1 MESISGEDAP
11 KHNLILSALVSN
23 LQCMLAARRPF
34 TAEVSTAA
42 TASEAEAL
50 AQEAEASDAPT
61 GDGTLA
67 RPIVLLTCA
76 GGEPRDRCSDRV
88 QRRCK
93 QGVACG
99 RRGADRLLHVQRSRV
114 TVKQGGRDRRH
125 REGATE
131 AKCKHLG
138 TSVTEAERK
147 STSLLLQKARRMP
160 TEADFMFGSDK
171 ILSKMGEGTFERVL
185 ECWDR
190 ETHEYVAIKVV
201 RSIHK
206 YSDATMIEIDVLNR
220 LVENEKY
227 RSLSFVLYP
236 SSDCFFCSTT
246 NMPNMAGRGLEVKP
260 GPTVKCVLGH
270 DFILHFPLLHLG
282 NQRKVKKLIW
292 FSIKSVS
299 CHTHR
304 KLPVYFS
311 LVTRL
316 SNQSRKMNILF
327 NIDFF

>member
-76 GGEPRDRCSDRV
+76 GGEPKTKPQRDRCSDRV

-138 TSVTEAERK
+138 TS
-147 STSLLLQKARRMP
+147 
-160 TEADFMFGSDK
+160 DK
-171 ILSKMGEGTFERVL
+171 ILSKMGEGLGFL
-185 ECWDR
+185 QS
-190 ETHEYVAIKVV
+190 VV
-201 RSIHK
+201 SSSAGYLRY
-206 YSDATMIEIDVLNR
+206 YS
-220 LVENEKY
+220 NEEGY
-227 RSLSFVLYP
+227 ELDFRRSFVLYP

-270 DFILHFPLLHLG
+270 DFILHFPL
-282 NQRKVKKLIW
+282 
-292 FSIKSVS
+292 
-299 CHTHR
+299 
-304 KLPVYFS
+304 
-311 LVTRL
+311 
-316 SNQSRKMNILF
+316 
-327 NIDFF
+327 